1 MEKTA
6 LNQAIELIQHYRACQ
21 EPTAFAEYHAAS
33 VALHHLQLLLPTE
46 QHQIE
51 AAFAAGHI
59 DGMTDPENLSCYQ
72 PSDYFTT
79 KYQ

>member
-6 LNQAIELIQHYRACQ
+6 MQIVIDNISNLMPHENTDVRDAYQHAINIINNHK
-21 EPTAFAEYHAAS
+21 
-33 VALHHLQLLLPTE
+33 PTE
-46 QHQIE
+46 QQQITD
-51 AAFAAGHI
+51 AFAAGHI

>member
-6 LNQAIELIQHYRACQ
+6 LNLAIEMVQRDERGMLHAYDKQIV
-21 EPTAFAEYHAAS
+21 TAI
-33 VALHHLQLLLPTE
+33 LTQLLPTE
-46 QHQIE
+46 QQQIE

-79 KYQ
+79 KYK

>member
-46 QHQIE
+46 QQQITD
-51 AAFAAGHI
+51 AYIQGSI
-59 DGMTDPENLSCYQ
+59 DAECADSQ
-72 PSDYFTT
+72 HYFKT
-79 KYQ
+79 KYTTP